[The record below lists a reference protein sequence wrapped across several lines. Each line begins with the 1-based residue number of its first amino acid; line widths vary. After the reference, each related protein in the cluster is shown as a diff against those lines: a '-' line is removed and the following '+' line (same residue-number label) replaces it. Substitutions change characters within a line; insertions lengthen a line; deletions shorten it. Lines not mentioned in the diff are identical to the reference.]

1 MILKISNKE
10 QLLNNFLIP
19 LSKITDSIVLNVD
32 KGKITSLISTQDNTV
47 IVDSSFDIPGNES
60 VKKLNIP
67 DIKKLCRILQCIDEQ
82 EIQLKLDINNV
93 SYSSNDVRFKYH
105 LYDDSIISVPKL
117 NLAKLEQLDFDGKF
131 TLKHP
136 TMLSLIK
143 GSTIATDTNKIYVSF
158 KEKSVYG
165 ELTDKARA
173 NVDSYGL
180 LIADDYEGVYAKD
193 SIPLNFEIFRIISSM
208 RFKELNAQLIT
219 KMGVVTMDLNLD
231 SSNFKFVISA
241 LSN

>member
-193 SIPLNFEIFRIISSM
+193 SIPLNFEIFRIISSIKFDTINGKYASSTGVFIFNMKIANTEM
-208 RFKELNAQLIT
+208 RFI
-219 KMGVVTMDLNLD
+219 V
-231 SSNFKFVISA
+231 SA
-241 LSN
+241 LAN